1 MFMMASFIGLMMFG
15 GLALLPTYEEPISE
29 DPEIDDNDDVE
40 DLAIPQSSADVMLGS
55 FLNDM
60 MDGSDGYDRFHGAD
74 GDDTLFGHGG
84 DDELIGGAG
93 NDILTGRDGSGD
105 FLNGGSG
112 DDTIQSDTSD
122 VITTGDGADTVIH
135 VTTPPTL
142 EAVAKIM
149 DFDPSQDQIIFEV
162 DDPETVTLS
171 IDQTDVDQYS
181 ITLDGVTQ
189 LTVYSETPF
198 DASVISLQAR

>member
-1 MFMMASFIGLMMFG
+1 MASFIGLMMFG
-15 GLALLPTYEEPISE
+15 GLALLPTHEEPISE

-105 FLNGGSG
+105 F
-112 DDTIQSDTSD
+112 
-122 VITTGDGADTVIH
+122 
-135 VTTPPTL
+135 
-142 EAVAKIM
+142 
-149 DFDPSQDQIIFEV
+149 
-162 DDPETVTLS
+162 
-171 IDQTDVDQYS
+171 
-181 ITLDGVTQ
+181 
-189 LTVYSETPF
+189 
-198 DASVISLQAR
+198 